1 MIKYVYPHLPAIK
14 TTPFIR
20 YAGSG
25 LANSL
30 FVFARAIVFAKEHNL
45 TLINPTWL
53 NFDPVQWK
61 LWAKDKRL
69 YNDTFNT
76 VGITGLKRLK
86 LLLGGKMVKEESYI
100 NNEMD
105 ADWVQIFY
113 MKGFESLRDKS
124 EMVCEYLENCV
135 KHDILA
141 TVKAFNF
148 TNKIAVHIRL
158 GDYSPENR
166 LPLSYYKS
174 LIEQIHKAKPQ
185 YEFLVFSDG
194 KDEEMKDVLNLSCT
208 QKAFF
213 GSAMSDI
220 FAISSCMA
228 LIGSHSTFTDWG
240 GYLGQLPV
248 LLPKKPHYGSFLK
261 DLNKEFIVDVK
272 EPFIP
277 ELFYSL
283 IR

>member
-1 MIKYVYPHLPAIK
+1 MIKYVYPHLPSVK

-45 TLINPTWL
+45 ELINPTWL

-69 YNDTFNT
+69 YNDTFKS

-86 LLLGGKMVKEESYI
+86 ILLTGKMVKEENYTS
-100 NNEMD
+100 NEMD
-105 ADWVQIFY
+105 ADWVEIFY
-113 MKGFESLRDKS
+113 MKGFETLRDKS
-124 EMVCEYLENCV
+124 VFVRDYLMNCV
-135 KHDILA
+135 KPKILEP
-141 TVKAFNF
+141 VKTFDF

-158 GDYSPENR
+158 GDYNAENR
-166 LPLSYYKS
+166 LPIAYYKD
-174 LIEQIHKAKPQ
+174 LIEQIYQEKPE
-185 YEFLVFSDG
+185 YEFLIFSDG
-194 KDEEMKDVLNLSCT
+194 KDEELKEVSELLST
-208 QKAFF
+208 RRVYF

-220 FAISSCMA
+220 LAISSCKA

-248 LLPKKPHYGSFLK
+248 LLPKKPHYGSFLN
-261 DLNKEFIVDVK
+261 DLCKEFIIDV
-272 EPFIP
+272 ERPVIP
-277 ELFYSL
+277 QDFFRN
-283 IR
+283 I